1 MDKHNSRDSG
11 TYSDDKLIVDEAVR
25 FMFSNIGSISVL
37 QLFFPVAIAWM
48 FWNSFSRP
56 LIVFWAVS
64 VLALYGV
71 RIVLASRFEKEQTD
85 KDYYPRWARYF
96 TWTSLVSGI
105 LWGSSGVLF
114 YSPDSVNLQVLLYVL
129 IVGTAAGSLVV
140 NCYWLP
146 AFFAFSIPA
155 IGMVSLNL
163 MIRAEAPGKI
173 LGVLL
178 ILYLVI
184 FTQVARRTREMM
196 YHSIRVQFE
205 NLSLVEELQRQKERA
220 ETANRAKTRFLA
232 SANHDLR
239 QPVHAL
245 SLMTYAARDEL
256 VSPRGKKLYDSMNRT
271 VRSLSQLLESL
282 LDLSRLDAGAMT
294 VQRENVNLK
303 NLGAQLLTEFLPLAQ
318 RKELRIG
325 IGPFDYAV
333 YTDVALVERI
343 LRNLV
348 SNAVRYT
355 NEGGVLIGCRRRGTD
370 VLVEVW
376 DTGVGIADEDTDLV
390 FTEFYQG
397 NNPDHD
403 RTQGLGLGLS
413 ICKRISDLLGHEFT
427 CRSVAGQGTVFR
439 LRLPLSNQVILPDHG
454 SSDSSDMHKD
464 SFAGKSVLVI
474 DDERMVREALSE
486 VMHDWGAKAV
496 IASGG
501 LEALSKLGE
510 DDNIIPDCI
519 ICDYRLGG
527 DENGLS
533 AIKMIR
539 DATGIKEMPAL
550 ILTGDT
556 APDLV
561 KEFDKSEFAVLH
573 KPVHPE
579 ELYSYLSEML
589 DQDSTAEPKAAL

>member
-1 MDKHNSRDSG
+1 MVIGSLMEKHDSG
-11 TYSDDKLIVDEAVR
+11 KRKCAEDHLIVDEAVR
-25 FMFSNIGSISVL
+25 FMYSNIGSISAL
-37 QLFFPVAIAWM
+37 QLFFPIAIAWM
-48 FWNSFSRP
+48 FWSSFSKP
-56 LIVFWAVS
+56 LIVVWATA
-64 VLALYGV
+64 VLSLYAV
-71 RIVLASRFEKEQTD
+71 RIVLASRFEENSPD
-85 KDYYPRWARYF
+85 ENYYPRWARYF
-96 TWTSLVSGI
+96 TWTSLVSGL
-105 LWGSSGVLF
+105 LWGGAGVIF
-114 YSPDSVNLQVLLYVL
+114 YSPESVNLQVLLYVL
-129 IVGTAAGSLVV
+129 IVGVAAGSLVV

-146 AFFAFSIPA
+146 AFFAYTVPSVGLVA
-155 IGMVSLNL
+155 LNL
-163 MIRAEAPGKI
+163 LIRAEAPGKI

-184 FTQVARRTREMM
+184 FTQIARRTREMM

-205 NLSLVEELQRQKERA
+205 NLSLVEELQKQKERA

-282 LDLSRLDAGAMT
+282 LDLSRLDAGAMS

-303 NLGAQLLTEFLPLAQ
+303 PLGAQLLTEFLPLAQ
-318 RKELRIG
+318 RKQLRLG
-325 IGPFDYAV
+325 LGPFDFAV

-348 SNAVRYT
+348 SNAIRYT
-355 NEGGVLIGCRRRGTD
+355 GEGGVLIGCRRRGND

-376 DTGVGIADEDTDLV
+376 DTGVGIDDEDTELV

-427 CRSVAGQGTVFR
+427 CHSVPKRGTVFR
-439 LRLPLSNQVILPDHG
+439 LRLPLSNQVMLPDRSLPDSVDTHKG
-454 SSDSSDMHKD
+454 SLRNKT
-464 SFAGKSVLVI
+464 VLVI

-486 VMHDWGAKAV
+486 VLSDWGATV
-496 IASGG
+496 IIAAGG
-501 LEALSKLGE
+501 LEALGKMGKDS
-510 DDNIIPDCI
+510 IPDAI

-527 DENGLS
+527 DENGLG
-533 AIKMIR
+533 AIQMIR
-539 DATGIKEMPAL
+539 EASGRLTMPAL

-556 APDLV
+556 APELV

-573 KPVHPE
+573 KPVHPD
-579 ELYSYLSEML
+579 ELYGYLSEML
-589 DQDSTAEPKAAL
+589 EVGK